1 MVALSF
7 FILKF
12 RMPST
17 WYLSSMLISDPK
29 LATKPQPS
37 GYFFILFGYFC
48 IMTSFRPVVVRV
60 YGESLVLSLFIL
72 VSRSFPFRN
81 VTTMDVKLI

>member
-1 MVALSF
+1 
-7 FILKF
+7 
-12 RMPST
+12 
-17 WYLSSMLISDPK
+17 
-29 LATKPQPS
+29 
-37 GYFFILFGYFC
+37 
-48 IMTSFRPVVVRV
+48 MTSFRPVVVRV